1 MASKTAGAA
10 EKMNGGSGKMEDMA
24 VKTEGVAKK
33 SKTIGKEDGGCGEEV
48 EDYRQ
53 RRRRM
58 CGEDGGCGGEDGGC
72 LRKICANVAGR
83 RDKGCATFCASGRCA
98 NGLKINCLEWQKT
111 RRWPRFL
118 PKNAAKMKK
127 KGQKG

>member
-10 EKMNGGSGKMEDMA
+10 EKKNGGSGKMEDMTVMTDEA
-24 VKTEGVAKK
+24 VKKW
-33 SKTIGKEDGGCGEEV
+33 KTISKEDGGCDGE
-48 EDYRQ
+48 DRG
-53 RRRRM
+53 
-58 CGEDGGCGGEDGGC
+58 CGGEDGGCGGEDGGC
-72 LRKICANVAGR
+72 LRQICANVAGR

-127 KGQKG
+127 KGRKG

>member
-24 VKTEGVAKK
+24 VKTDEAAKK
-33 SKTIGKEDGGCGEEV
+33 WKSIGKKDGGCDGENGG
-48 EDYRQ
+48 
-53 RRRRM
+53 
-58 CGEDGGCGGEDGGC
+58 CGGEDGGCGGEDGGC
-72 LRKICANVAGR
+72 LRQICANVAGR

-111 RRWPRFL
+111 RRWPPFL